1 MHIDVEKDGHEAKF
15 WLNPNV
21 HLAYNRGY
29 SSRILRELES
39 IVAANRDRIE
49 RAWNEFFG

>member
-1 MHIDVEKDGHEAKF
+1 VHIHVEKDGHEATF

-21 HLAYNRGY
+21 HLAYNGGC

-39 IVAANRDRIE
+39 IVAADRDRIG